1 MGARARQ
8 EEAVAYSQ
16 KYLRKEN
23 RREFAL
29 SDPDYLKK
37 DRPAREGDDDPRCG
51 PASIQKFDGEAIEA
65 DRTINKKG
73 YQNLQKQWL
82 IEQMEEKKAIKEAE
96 KQKDAAYDEQVIMA
110 NHIRGVMETHIEK
123 TKRANK
129 TAESEYNLNLA
140 AEHRA
145 RKHEQIH
152 KEAT

>member
-37 DRPAREGDDDPRCG
+37 DRPAHEGDDDPRCG
-51 PASIQKFDGEAIEA
+51 PASIQKFDGEQIEL
-65 DRTINKKG
+65 DRTVNKKE

-82 IEQMEEKKAIKEAE
+82 IEQMQEKQAIKEAE
-96 KQKDAAYDEQVIMA
+96 RQKDAAYDSQVLMA
-110 NHIRGVMETHIEK
+110 NHIRGVMET
-123 TKRANK
+123 
-129 TAESEYNLNLA
+129 
-140 AEHRA
+140 
-145 RKHEQIH
+145 
-152 KEAT
+152 